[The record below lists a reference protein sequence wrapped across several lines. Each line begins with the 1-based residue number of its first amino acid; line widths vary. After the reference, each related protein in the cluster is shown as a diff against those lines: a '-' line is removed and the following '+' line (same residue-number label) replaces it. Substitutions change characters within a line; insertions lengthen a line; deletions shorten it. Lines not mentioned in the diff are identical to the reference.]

1 MNNIEELIKK
11 NDKLVLLKSVR
22 LINSDGNKY
31 ILKRKN
37 NNIKD
42 IYNYLNSRSFDY
54 FPKLMKEENDYNIY
68 EYIEDSKEPYEQ
80 KTLDMMSLLSLLH
93 SKTTFYKEVDFEDY
107 KYIYESVLEIIN
119 DNYNYYN
126 IMIENIENQIY
137 MSPSSYLLARN
148 ISKIYACLNYC
159 KENIEKWYDMVKNK
173 NKVRMVLIHN
183 NLELDHYIKKD
194 KPYFI
199 SWDKSKIDMPIM
211 DLYVF
216 YKKHYLNFNFYDLF
230 KYYESRYPLHKEER
244 ILLFV
249 YLSLPEKIELD
260 NNEYNL
266 CKKIRRFLDYLFK
279 TENLIAEYNVK
290 ATTNE

>member
-11 NDKLVLLKSVR
+11 NNKLTLLKSVR
-22 LINSDGNKY
+22 LIKNNENKY
-31 ILKRKN
+31 IVKRKN

-54 FPKLMKEENDYNIY
+54 YPKLISEDNNYNMF
-68 EYIEDSKEPYEQ
+68 EYIEDYKEPYEQ

-93 SKTTFYKEVDFEDY
+93 SKTTFYKEIDYEDY
-107 KYIYESVLEIIN
+107 KYIYESTMDLIN

-126 IMIENIENQIY
+126 IMLENIENQIY

-148 ISKIYACLNYC
+148 ITKIFNSLNYC
-159 KENIEKWYDMVKNK
+159 RSNIDKWYDMVKDK

-194 KPYFI
+194 KPYFL
-199 SWDKSKIDMPIM
+199 SWDKSKIDMPII

-216 YKKHYLNFNFYDLF
+216 YRKHYLNFDFYELF
-230 KYYESRYPLHKEER
+230 KYYESRYPLLEEER
-244 ILLFV
+244 LLLFI
-249 YLSLPEKIELD
+249 YLSIPDKIELD
-260 NNEYNL
+260 SNEYNL
-266 CKKIRRFLDYLFK
+266 CKRIRRFLDYLYK
-279 TENLIAEYNVK
+279 TENLITEYNVK
-290 ATTNE
+290 DAT

>member
-1 MNNIEELIKK
+1 MNNIENLIKK
-11 NDKLVLLKSVR
+11 NNKLTLLKSVR
-22 LINSDGNKY
+22 LINNNENKY
-31 ILKRKN
+31 IIKRKN

-54 FPKLMKEENDYNIY
+54 YPKLISEDNNYNMF
-68 EYIEDSKEPYEQ
+68 EYIEDYKEPYEQ

-93 SKTTFYKEVDFEDY
+93 SKTTFYKEIDYEDY
-107 KYIYESVLEIIN
+107 KYIYESTITLIN

-126 IMIENIENQIY
+126 IMLENIENQIY

-148 ISKIYACLNYC
+148 ITKIFNSLNYC
-159 KENIEKWYDMVKNK
+159 RSNIDKWYEMVKDK

-199 SWDKSKIDMPIM
+199 SWDKSKIDMPII

-216 YKKHYLNFNFYDLF
+216 YRKHYLNFDFYELF
-230 KYYESRYPLHKEER
+230 KYYESRYPLLEEER
-244 ILLFV
+244 LLLFI
-249 YLSLPEKIELD
+249 YLSIPDKIELD
-260 NNEYNL
+260 SNEYNL
-266 CKKIRRFLDYLFK
+266 CKKIRRFLDYNYK
-279 TENLIAEYNVK
+279 TEKLITEYNVK
-290 ATTNE
+290 DTA

>member
-11 NDKLVLLKSVR
+11 NNKLTLLKSVR
-22 LINSDGNKY
+22 LIKNNENKY

-54 FPKLMKEENDYNIY
+54 YPKLINENNNYNMF
-68 EYIEDSKEPYEQ
+68 EYIEDYKEPYEQ

-93 SKTTFYKEVDFEDY
+93 SKTTFYKEIDYEDY
-107 KYIYESVLEIIN
+107 KYIYESTMDLIN

-126 IMIENIENQIY
+126 IMLENIENQIY

-148 ISKIYACLNYC
+148 ITKIFNSLNYC
-159 KENIEKWYDMVKNK
+159 KVNIDKWYDMVKDK

-194 KPYFI
+194 KPYFL
-199 SWDKSKIDMPIM
+199 SWDKSKIDMPII

-216 YKKHYLNFNFYDLF
+216 YRKHYLNFDFYELF
-230 KYYESRYPLHKEER
+230 KYYESRYPLLEEER
-244 ILLFV
+244 LLLFI
-249 YLSLPEKIELD
+249 YLILPDKIELD
-260 NNEYNL
+260 SNEYNL
-266 CKKIRRFLDYLFK
+266 CKKIRRFLDYLYK
-279 TENLIAEYNVK
+279 TENLITEYNVK
-290 ATTNE
+290 DAT

>member
-1 MNNIEELIKK
+1 MNNIEELVKK
-11 NDKLVLLKSVR
+11 NNKLTLLKSVR
-22 LINSDGNKY
+22 LIKNNENKY

-54 FPKLMKEENDYNIY
+54 YPKLINENNNYNMF
-68 EYIEDSKEPYEQ
+68 EYIEDYKEPYEQ

-93 SKTTFYKEVDFEDY
+93 SKTTFYKEIDYEDY
-107 KYIYESVLEIIN
+107 KYIYESTMDLIN
-119 DNYNYYN
+119 YNYNYYN
-126 IMIENIENQIY
+126 IMLENIENQIY

-148 ISKIYACLNYC
+148 ITKIFNSLNYC
-159 KENIEKWYDMVKNK
+159 RSNIDKWYDMVKDK

-199 SWDKSKIDMPIM
+199 SWDKSKIDMPII

-216 YKKHYLNFNFYDLF
+216 YRKHYLNFDFYELF
-230 KYYESRYPLHKEER
+230 KYYESRYPLLEEER
-244 ILLFV
+244 LLLFI
-249 YLSLPEKIELD
+249 YLILPDKIELD
-260 NNEYNL
+260 SNEYNL
-266 CKKIRRFLDYLFK
+266 CKKIRRFLDYLYK
-279 TENLIAEYNVK
+279 TENLITEYNVK
-290 ATTNE
+290 DAT

>member
-1 MNNIEELIKK
+1 MNNIDNLIKK
-11 NDKLVLLKSVR
+11 NNKLTLLKSVR
-22 LINSDGNKY
+22 LINNNENKY

-54 FPKLMKEENDYNIY
+54 YPKLLNENNNYNMF
-68 EYIEDSKEPYEQ
+68 EYIEDYKEPYEQ

-93 SKTTFYKEVDFEDY
+93 SKTTFYKEIDYEDY
-107 KYIYESVLEIIN
+107 KYIYESTLELIN

-126 IMIENIENQIY
+126 IMLENIENQIY

-148 ISKIYACLNYC
+148 ITKIFNSLNYC
-159 KENIEKWYDMVKNK
+159 KVNIDKWYDMVKEK

-199 SWDKSKIDMPIM
+199 SWDKSKIDMPII

-216 YKKHYLNFNFYDLF
+216 YRKHYLNFDFYELF
-230 KYYESRYPLHKEER
+230 KYYESRYPLLEEER
-244 ILLFV
+244 LLLFI
-249 YLSLPEKIELD
+249 YLSIPDKIELD

-266 CKKIRRFLDYLFK
+266 CKKIRRFLDYHYK
-279 TENLIAEYNVK
+279 TEKLITEYNVK
-290 ATTNE
+290 DTT

>member
-1 MNNIEELIKK
+1 MNNIEKLIKK
-11 NDKLVLLKSVR
+11 NNKLTLLKSVR
-22 LINSDGNKY
+22 LIKNNENKY

-54 FPKLMKEENDYNIY
+54 YPKLISEDNNYNMF
-68 EYIEDSKEPYEQ
+68 EYIEDYKEPYEQ

-93 SKTTFYKEVDFEDY
+93 SKTTFYKEIDYEDY
-107 KYIYESVLEIIN
+107 KYIYESTMDLIN

-126 IMIENIENQIY
+126 IMLENIENQIY

-148 ISKIYACLNYC
+148 ITKIFNSLNYC
-159 KENIEKWYDMVKNK
+159 RSNIDKWYEMVKDK

-194 KPYFI
+194 KPYFL
-199 SWDKSKIDMPIM
+199 SWDKSKIDMPII

-216 YKKHYLNFNFYDLF
+216 YRKHYLNFDFYELF
-230 KYYESRYPLHKEER
+230 KYYESRYPLLEEER
-244 ILLFV
+244 LLLFI
-249 YLSLPEKIELD
+249 YLSIPDKIELD
-260 NNEYNL
+260 SNEYNL
-266 CKKIRRFLDYLFK
+266 CKRIRRFLDYLYK
-279 TENLIAEYNVK
+279 TEKLITEYNVK
-290 ATTNE
+290 DTT

>member
-1 MNNIEELIKK
+1 MNNIDNLIKK
-11 NDKLVLLKSVR
+11 NNKLTLLKSVR
-22 LINSDGNKY
+22 LINNNENKY

-54 FPKLMKEENDYNIY
+54 YPKLINENNNYNMF
-68 EYIEDSKEPYEQ
+68 EYIEDYKEPYEQ

-93 SKTTFYKEVDFEDY
+93 SKTTFYKEIDYEDY
-107 KYIYESVLEIIN
+107 KYIYESTIELIN

-126 IMIENIENQIY
+126 IMLENIENQIY

-148 ISKIYACLNYC
+148 ITKIFNSLNYC
-159 KENIEKWYDMVKNK
+159 KVNIDKWYDMVKEK

-199 SWDKSKIDMPIM
+199 SWDKSKIDMPII

-216 YKKHYLNFNFYDLF
+216 YRKHYLNFDFYELF
-230 KYYESRYPLHKEER
+230 KYYESRYPLLEEER
-244 ILLFV
+244 LLLFI
-249 YLSLPEKIELD
+249 YLSIPDKIELD

-266 CKKIRRFLDYLFK
+266 CKKIRRFLDYHYK
-279 TENLIAEYNVK
+279 TEKLITEYNVK
-290 ATTNE
+290 DTT